1 MKRALINETEKN
13 DHDQQVLYLVIGLL
27 VIHRNPH
34 REINSC
40 VSQKQIQTYHVQS
53 DKQDSIIHGKQCI

>member
-1 MKRALINETEKN
+1 MKLKNN
-13 DHDQQVLYLVIGLL
+13 DHYQQILYLVNGLL

-53 DKQDSIIHGKQCI
+53 DKQYTII